1 MPAIKKM
8 GWHVKESNIR
18 VCLFSHT
25 YLLLTDLPLYKI
37 IFNIFIIAATT
48 IWITVGANLTVFG
61 STTAADASMRR
72 VFVEHYG
79 VWGGCY
85 GEYQNLQM
93 VANDWL
99 LCFFHH
105 KKKHRWKRSYHF
117 TQINTTYGR
126 HDGTTYDPWLCCAHI
141 LSKGLRHFT
150 IACERKKMR
159 YSTYFHLKL
168 LLCCVSFAS
177 PQVIAYTIN

>member
-105 KKKHRWKRSYHF
+105 KKKTPLKTLLSIVNTTIPYF
-117 TQINTTYGR
+117 TQINTTYGMV
-126 HDGTTYDPWLCCAHI
+126 GTTVFTTLDCAAHTFY
-141 LSKGLRHFT
+141 LR
-150 IACERKKMR
+150 
-159 YSTYFHLKL
+159 
-168 LLCCVSFAS
+168 V
-177 PQVIAYTIN
+177 